1 MTSEIALWNSKSV
14 ALAAD
19 RAGTWGNNQSF
30 NSSEKIYQL
39 AGRQPVGYMTCGAG
53 GFMGIG
59 WARIFGMYREFL
71 GAQIDP
77 RTDKEAKELPVLQ
90 SHPQAWDENSGDW
103 YPEESYNAI
112 YRRNED
118 GTRWLDEKEQPE
130 RIMSPSKSPPEWDS
144 LGYVEHF
151 LHFLD
156 TSEYAIKHLTGA
168 KRGVIDWGMVM
179 ELARLLKNEDK
190 IPVLKVLQW
199 EHPKRRKRAEELGHS
214 EVSKGMRKYRKGLQE
229 ILDREVGNWAEAE
242 LKSLS
247 KEQKSEH
254 HGLLISETKVLNEA
268 VGWFFPEEFRLTKK
282 LKTNLRKL
290 AAIFLL
296 RGDRHPSESASVVI
310 AGFGKEEET
319 PSVVHLEF
327 YPKWRGKLKIRR
339 IEGDIK
345 ALGEKDSD
353 LGRRY
358 SWRGGRGAETFA
370 QSEMIDALLSGRHPD
385 WDRATEKS
393 IRKNIGKF
401 IDDIAAET
409 KGIASKGDLLKRLR
423 SKAKKQSKSLALAL
437 KIDNYDM
444 FKDSRSEVSR
454 YREGSYVVDELYML
468 SPEDLTMFAGKLVD
482 IESTFQYVRGG
493 LGKSVGGETTVASI
507 TKENGFMWI
516 NRTDTFDP
524 ELNPRA
530 QHNPR
535 LRAQHI

>member
-1 MTSEIALWNSKSV
+1 MTSEIALWNRMSV

-19 RAGTWGNNQSF
+19 SASTWGSNQSF

-53 GFMGIG
+53 TFMGLQ
-59 WARIFGMYREFL
+59 WDRVFGMYREFL

-103 YPEESYNAI
+103 RPEESYNAI

-156 TSEYAIKHLTGA
+156 TSEYAIKHLS
-168 KRGVIDWGMVM
+168 RGTSWDMAV
-179 ELARLLKNEDK
+179 ELSRLLDNMDK
-190 IPVLKVLQW
+190 IPVLKVLRFD
-199 EHPKRRKRAEELGHS
+199 HPTRRERAEKLGHS
-214 EVSKGMRKYRKGLQE
+214 EVSKGMRKYRQGLQE
-229 ILDREVGNWAEAE
+229 IMDKEVGNWAKAE
-242 LKSLS
+242 LKNLS
-247 KEQKSEH
+247 KEEKSRH
-254 HGLLISETKVLNEA
+254 HGLLISETKLLNQA
-268 VGWFFPEEFRLTKK
+268 VKWFIDFLEIRLTKK

-290 AAIFLL
+290 VAIFLL
-296 RGDRHPSESASVVI
+296 RGDRHPSESASIVI
-310 AGFGKEEET
+310 AGFGKDEEM
-319 PSVVHLEF
+319 PSVVHLEI
-327 YPKWRGKLKIRR
+327 YPKWHDEMKVRR
-339 IEGDIK
+339 IEGRIK
-345 ALGEKDSD
+345 TLGEKDSN
-353 LGRRY
+353 LSRRY
-358 SWRGGRGAETFA
+358 GSIYSNAETFA

-385 WDRATEKS
+385 WDRATEKA
-393 IRKNIGKF
+393 IEKNIGKF
-401 IDDIAAET
+401 IDDIVTET
-409 KGIASKGDLLKRLR
+409 NGIASKGNLAIALKKMAEKE
-423 SKAKKQSKSLALAL
+423 SESLALSL
-437 KIDNYDM
+437 KKDNYRM
-444 FKDSRSEVSR
+444 FRRSGSEKDGVSR
-454 YREGSYVVDELYML
+454 YSEGSYVVDDLYML
-468 SPEDLTMFAGKLVD
+468 SPEDLTMLAGKLVD
-482 IESTFQYVRGG
+482 IESTFKYVRGG

-516 NRTDTFDP
+516 NRNDTFDP